1 MWNIYIGLYTN
12 FMDLKLTLW
21 LINRTIENKNKEK
34 KHTFNSVVLIKYS
47 IVNKKRDIN
56 LLIMEEKKL
65 IRTISSVSI
74 SKIFIK
80 KKVVNDEVVH
90 VNI

>member
-1 MWNIYIGLYTN
+1 MTHKQNHR
-12 FMDLKLTLW
+12 KKK
-21 LINRTIENKNKEK
+21 KNKEQ
-34 KHTFNSVVLIKYS
+34 KHTCNSVVLIKYS
-47 IVNKKRDIN
+47 TINKKRDTN